1 MVVAAAA
8 LACAAVPAAEAT
20 VPSVV
25 DPATGRAASMNMIND
40 GTWAATLTI
49 NFNTPMQV
57 HTSPADSLQDIVL
70 HRSTGSSNTKGA
82 SQITGSAIEFSGNSV
97 LIRYLPGQEEDMRL
111 MTQSAVLL
119 YISNTALKSADTS
132 TALGQVGALGRNA
145 GSNVVWSDDTAS
157 PKVASATF
165 DRDSKRLHIV
175 ADESLEYGTYK
186 TQSDDAVFPTTL
198 HSSNATKFHIRD
210 GPSATSGI
218 DLSSTDTPTLPG
230 SHPRHQIQFILT
242 DANRDTLAGY
252 TNPHLYVDADA
263 FAGIRNDYTDIV
275 VSKNAAIV
283 KQLNVLPIFTA
294 AEMTAATR
302 ALSVTFDE
310 AVTKKSGT
318 FYIRDSATG
327 AYDSGTD
334 VSGTLSTVSGTAGSA
349 TLSASDVTKVQGMA
363 TPHLHLNAG
372 AVTDSGGADNVKIA
386 RAMTI
391 ASPAPVLSSSTID
404 RSSGAVTLTFD
415 KTVTKSTGDIDIRE
429 GSSATHSSSR
439 DVRVAAS
446 ANSVSASGSA
456 VTFTL
461 SSADLAKVNA
471 MASPHV
477 YLASSVV
484 TAGGTANDALTA
496 GQDAVLSPRITSS
509 SLVPATR
516 MLSVTFS
523 ESVTAPATSPGNVY
537 VASAGDAD
545 GFTSGTDVRLTLS
558 GTAAATHTATITAT
572 ELARVLAMTS
582 PKLYA
587 EANAATVS
595 GLTNAA
601 HDANLSIT
609 APVVSS
615 AAVDIGTGAVTITF
629 SYAVS
634 AGTGSMDITQTN
646 SATYDP
652 TVHVRVAVSDTTVSG
667 NELTFTLSEPDRKKA
682 IAMGTLWARIPV
694 GLVTGGAGGN
704 ISAVSHVFT
713 VTADTT
719 APTLVTAA
727 GSEPALDEGTGVL
740 TLTFS
745 ESVKDGSD
753 VDLEKI
759 FITGSATASGGTA
772 LSVSG
777 DASEVTSTADTDS
790 EITIKLREAA
800 RKAAIG
806 HATPY
811 VYFTSGAVKDLSDQN
826 AAAST
831 AAAEI
836 DDTADTTAPALVAT
850 GPNRP
855 SLDEETGVLTMTF
868 DESVKDG
875 QADLAKIFIDNDPFN
890 TGGTALTGSSVTS
903 SVDTDAVVTVRL
915 TEALRKEIIGYATPH
930 LRLDLGAVKDLS
942 DQDIA
947 ASAVSTEINDAAD
960 TVAPALAAP
969 APALDEATG
978 VLTLNFDESV
988 KDGSA
993 DASKIRI
1000 RDGSGTGG
1008 TPLTGS
1014 AVTSTADT
1022 DAQVTVKL
1030 TEALRKTAI
1039 GYTTPHLLLD
1049 SGAVTDLSDVA
1060 IVAFSASTEIT
1071 DTADTTAPAI
1081 SASTQPVFHVP
1092 TSVLTVVFSES
1103 VKDGPANVD
1112 LEKIFVADGSFTATA
1127 DGTALSVSTATS
1139 TVTST
1144 ADTDAEITITLHP
1157 TLSQAVVG
1165 YTAPHLLFAAGAV
1178 KDLSDQDIA
1187 ASTTSTEIRKV
1198 TDTAPPAVSSAALDE
1213 ETGVLTITFD
1223 ETIDV
1228 SRAGSGTGFELREGA
1243 NSQDGSSGEVTLSDG
1258 EMRAGQS
1265 DGTTF
1270 VFELSEASR
1279 RGAILLNDPHLYIA
1293 AGAIEDL
1300 ALNGI
1305 AANAAGT
1312 DIGQTLDTTAPALV
1326 ASGANGPD
1334 LDEGTGILTLTFNE
1348 SVQDGAGVD
1357 LAKIRIRDGSGTGGE
1372 PLTGSSVT
1380 SSTDTDAQVTVRL
1393 TEALRQAAIG
1403 YARPHV
1409 ALDAGA
1415 VRDLSDRPVAQTA
1428 GAEIDDSSDL
1438 VPPELTM
1445 AFANATQ
1452 RVLIL
1457 EFDEHVRAA
1466 ASGSVSLV
1474 SGGTETALADTT
1486 PQLLGDRTRVSY
1498 DLSLSEIRIAGGAG
1512 VRVSIGNNSGISDTS
1527 GIAARA
1533 STVAL
1538 SVTDDTAPA
1547 FVSATVI
1554 SDSVVRAV
1562 FDDIL
1567 AAPSASDFE
1576 VSGYQISSVSLG
1588 ADGTTVSITITGT
1601 FAEGSR
1607 VQVSAGSGIE
1617 DRFGNALEPT
1627 TLTAEYEVVR
1637 VAVRELTVSS
1647 NNAARNAFNS
1657 ADTERGLVRAG
1668 DTVTLRLEAAPS
1680 GARIAQASVQIS
1692 SASESASVD
1701 AGGLGLSASLAVP
1714 AGAADGPLQF
1724 AIRVTDEF
1732 GLLFTAGPAEL
1743 TGANVSVDNTPPS
1756 VVSAS
1761 ASGEDSTTIRYSE
1774 RVAADV
1780 SGASVATSSGT
1791 YSASVAASGSE
1802 TILISWDG
1810 DGTVPASAVLRGLA
1824 VRDLAGNAA
1833 AGGQVGVGPS
1843 LDSASPGPTGVLPV
1857 AKGTTLRTVSVP
1869 AGIEPALE
1877 LSSASITDPRV
1888 SFAGGRT
1895 AAFANPLSIITQEPG
1910 LPDVF
1915 FQEDTQVGGLAGLTV
1930 ADVSLEAALIVAPSE
1945 YEVPAGSPAL
1955 EAYPAL
1961 RNPAT
1966 AVLIG
1971 SPVADIAFSK
1981 PVRMEFDIPL
1991 SGLVFSVDAAGA
2003 VLPIPACA
2011 EGYGGELP
2019 LEQDAPESWPAET
2032 YDPLACVS
2040 ENSVWTLHFSV
2051 FGVSYPQSGG
2061 SECDDCTPPTLGLD
2075 SYGARLVDE
2084 GFSYNG
2090 LSSDVEYFF
2099 TPYPLIESE
2108 VARQNTVSLKIY
2120 ENEGPGN
2127 VEHVSVAF
2135 GLRSGEVISESKAV
2149 INYDIAFDG
2158 TGSVSVIDPDG
2169 AIDLDTLS
2177 AGHETVRC
2185 SAGSELECLS
2195 VTINHTF
2202 RAPLEFDIVGT
2213 DVWDRERNSWQNYYN
2228 HGIRVSGEP
2237 LDQQP
2242 GMRVNGM
2249 VLYPISAGS
2258 ASTDVMMDEQG
2269 HLFKMSPDGDYV
2281 PLSNQSRLYHEID
2294 ESMYVYDGVPK
2305 QGYDRSDPQFRDYLH
2320 AQVLAAQEALEAMTP

>member
-1 MVVAAAA
+1 
-8 LACAAVPAAEAT
+8 
-20 VPSVV
+20 
-25 DPATGRAASMNMIND
+25 MNMIND

-252 TNPHLYVDADA
+252 TNPHLYVDAGA
-263 FAGIRNDYTDIV
+263 FAGIRNEYSDIF

-283 KQLNVLPIFTA
+283 KQINVLPVFTA
-294 AEMTAATR
+294 AELTLATR

-318 FYIRDSATG
+318 FYIRNSSSG
-327 AYDSGTD
+327 AYDSATD
-334 VSGTLSTVSGTAGSA
+334 VTGTLAVSGTAGTA
-349 TLSASDVTKVQGMA
+349 TLTASGVARVQGMA
-363 TPHLHLNAG
+363 TPYLHLNAG

-386 RAMTI
+386 RTMTI
-391 ASPAPVLSSSTID
+391 ASPAPELSSSTID

-516 MLSVTFS
+516 MLSATFS

-682 IAMGTLWARIPV
+682 IAMGTLWARIPA

-915 TEALRKEIIGYATPH
+915 TEALRKEVIGYATPH

-1000 RDGSGTGG
+1000 RDGPGTGG

-1357 LAKIRIRDGSGTGGE
+1357 LAKIRIRDGPGTGGE

-1567 AAPSASDFE
+1567 AAPQASDFE

-1657 ADTERGLVRAG
+1657 DDTERGLVRAG

-1680 GARIAQASVQIS
+1680 GARIAQASVHIS

-2237 LDQQP
+2237 LDPQP

-2305 QGYDRSDPQFRDYLH
+2305 QGYDRSDPQFSDYLH

>member
-1 MVVAAAA
+1 
-8 LACAAVPAAEAT
+8 
-20 VPSVV
+20 
-25 DPATGRAASMNMIND
+25 MNMIND

-97 LIRYLPGQEEDMRL
+97 LIRYLPGQEEDIRL
-111 MTQSAVLL
+111 MTESAVLL

-252 TNPHLYVDADA
+252 TNPHLYVDAGA
-263 FAGIRNDYTDIV
+263 FAGIRNDYADIV

-283 KQLNVLPIFTA
+283 KQINVLPVFTA

-310 AVTKKSGT
+310 AVTKKSGS
-318 FYIRDSATG
+318 FYIRNSATG

-334 VSGTLSTVSGTAGSA
+334 VSGTLAVSGTAGSA

-516 MLSVTFS
+516 MLSATFS

-682 IAMGTLWARIPV
+682 IAMGTLWARIPA

-915 TEALRKEIIGYATPH
+915 TEALRKEVIGYATPH

-1000 RDGSGTGG
+1000 RDGPGTGG

-1357 LAKIRIRDGSGTGGE
+1357 LAKIRIRDGPGTGGE

-1567 AAPSASDFE
+1567 AAPQASDFE

-1657 ADTERGLVRAG
+1657 DDTERGLVRAG

-1680 GARIAQASVQIS
+1680 GARIAQASVHIS

-2237 LDQQP
+2237 LDPQP

-2305 QGYDRSDPQFRDYLH
+2305 QGYDRSDPQFSDYLH